1 MAAIERVAVVG
12 SGTMGRQIALQI
24 ARGGVPVAL
33 YDVDS
38 GALERAAA
46 AQRDFVAGFVAG
58 GTLAAEEAARVLARI
73 RYDADLGAATR
84 DADLII
90 EAVPEQVA
98 LKRQVFA
105 ALDEHAP
112 DGAILAT
119 NSSSLRV
126 SLLEDATARPERCAN
141 FHFYLPVWDNPMV
154 EVGGGTRTDP
164 AALDALDAFA
174 RRIGL
179 LPLRVLRESTGF
191 IFNRVWRAIKK
202 EVLAVADG
210 GIASFEDIDR
220 AWMLHYRTPKGPFGK
235 MDEIGLDVVQAIEE
249 VYAAESGDPADRP
262 PPILTAR
269 VARGDLGQKSGR
281 GFYAYP
287 DPAWAAPDFLTPGA
301 IPGAN
306 PGNPGATPADAP
318 DGATTQHDDEEAR

>member
-1 MAAIERVAVVG
+1 MAAIERVAIIG
-12 SGTMGRQIALQI
+12 SGTMGRQIAIQI

-33 YDVDS
+33 YDVDAA
-38 GALERAAA
+38 ALTRAAA
-46 AQRDFVAGFVAG
+46 AQRAFVDDFVGG
-58 GTLAAEEAARVLARI
+58 GTLDAAEAAPLLARI
-73 RYDADLGAATR
+73 RYDVDLGAATR

-90 EAVPEQVA
+90 EAVPEQLE

-126 SLLEDATARPERCAN
+126 SLLEGVTARPERCAN
-141 FHFYLPVWDNPMV
+141 FHFYLPVWDNSMV

-220 AWMLHYRTPKGPFGK
+220 AWMIHYRTPKGPFGK

-262 PPILTAR
+262 PPLLTAR
-269 VARGDLGQKSGR
+269 VARGDLGEKSGR

-287 DPAWAAPDFLTPGA
+287 DPAWAAPDFLTPE
-301 IPGAN
+301 
-306 PGNPGATPADAP
+306 ATPEATP
-318 DGATTQHDDEEAR
+318 DGLPGGGSTSPDEEEER

>member
-1 MAAIERVAVVG
+1 MAEIARVTVVG
-12 SGTMGRQIALQI
+12 AGTMGRQIALQI
-24 ARGGVPVAL
+24 ARAGVPVVL
-33 YDVDS
+33 YDVDAA
-38 GALERAAA
+38 ALVRAAEAQRAFVDGFIADGRLAAA
-46 AQRDFVAGFVAG
+46 AAP
-58 GTLAAEEAARVLARI
+58 LLLARI
-73 RYDADLGAATR
+73 RYEADLGAAVR
-84 DADLII
+84 NADLII
-90 EAVPEQVA
+90 EAVPERVE

-105 ALDEHAP
+105 TIDEHAP
-112 DGAILAT
+112 EGAILAT

-164 AALDALDAFA
+164 AALDALDHFA

-220 AWMLHYRTPKGPFGK
+220 AWMIHYRTPKGPFGK

-249 VYAAESGDPADRP
+249 VYAAESDDPADSP
-262 PPILTAR
+262 PPLLTER
-269 VARGDLGQKSGR
+269 VARGDLGEKSGR
-281 GFYAYP
+281 GFYTYP
-287 DPAWAAPDFLTPGA
+287 HPAWAAPDFLTPEGDA
-301 IPGAN
+301 AR
-306 PGNPGATPADAP
+306 PAD
-318 DGATTQHDDEEAR
+318 EEVR

>member
-1 MAAIERVAVVG
+1 MAAIERVAIIG
-12 SGTMGRQIALQI
+12 SGTMGRQIAIQI

-33 YDVDS
+33 YDVDAA
-38 GALERAAA
+38 ALTRAAA
-46 AQRDFVAGFVAG
+46 AQRAFVDDFVGG
-58 GTLAAEEAARVLARI
+58 GTLGAAEAAPLLARI
-73 RYDADLGAATR
+73 RYDVDLGAATR

-90 EAVPEQVA
+90 EAVPEQLE

-126 SLLEDATARPERCAN
+126 SLLEGVTARPERCAN
-141 FHFYLPVWDNPMV
+141 FHFYLPVWDNSMV
-154 EVGGGTRTDP
+154 EVGGDTRTDP

-179 LPLRVLRESTGF
+179 LPLRVLREST
-191 IFNRVWRAIKK
+191 
-202 EVLAVADG
+202 DG

-220 AWMLHYRTPKGPFGK
+220 AWMIHYRTPKGPFGK

-262 PPILTAR
+262 PPLLTAR
-269 VARGDLGQKSGR
+269 VARGDLGEKSGR

-287 DPAWAAPDFLTPGA
+287 DPAWAAPDFLTPE
-301 IPGAN
+301 
-306 PGNPGATPADAP
+306 ATPEATP
-318 DGATTQHDDEEAR
+318 DGLPGGGSTSPDEEEER

>member
-33 YDVDS
+33 YDVD
-38 GALERAAA
+38 AAA
-46 AQRDFVAGFVAG
+46 LARAREAQRAFVDGFVAN
-58 GTLAAEEAARVLARI
+58 GTLAAAEAAPLLARI

-112 DGAILAT
+112 EGAILAT
-119 NSSSLRV
+119 NSSSIRV

-141 FHFYLPVWDNPMV
+141 FHFYIPVWDNPMV
-154 EVGGGTRTDP
+154 EVGGGTHTDL

-174 RRIGL
+174 LRIGL

-191 IFNRVWRAIKK
+191 VFNRVWRAIKK

-220 AWMLHYRTPKGPFGK
+220 AWMIHYRTPKGPFGK

-249 VYAAESGDPADRP
+249 VYAAESNDPADRP
-262 PPILTAR
+262 PPLLTDR

-281 GFYAYP
+281 GFYTYP
-287 DPAWAAPDFLTPGA
+287 DPAWAAPDFLTPE
-301 IPGAN
+301 
-306 PGNPGATPADAP
+306 ATPEATPGGAP
-318 DGATTQHDDEEAR
+318 GGAATHGDTDHDDEEAR

>member
-1 MAAIERVAVVG
+1 MAAIERVAIIG
-12 SGTMGRQIALQI
+12 SGTMGRQIAIQI

-33 YDVDS
+33 YDVDAA
-38 GALERAAA
+38 ALTRAAA
-46 AQRDFVAGFVAG
+46 AQRAFVDDFVGG
-58 GTLAAEEAARVLARI
+58 GTLDAAEAAPLLARI
-73 RYDADLGAATR
+73 RYDVDLGAATR

-90 EAVPEQVA
+90 EAVPEQLE

-126 SLLEDATARPERCAN
+126 SLLEGATARPERCAN

-220 AWMLHYRTPKGPFGK
+220 AWMIHYRTPKGPFGK

-262 PPILTAR
+262 PPLLTAR
-269 VARGDLGQKSGR
+269 VARGDLGEKSGR

-287 DPAWAAPDFLTPGA
+287 DPTWAAPDFLTPE
-301 IPGAN
+301 
-306 PGNPGATPADAP
+306 ATPEATP
-318 DGATTQHDDEEAR
+318 DGLPGGGSTSPDEEEER